1 MKIALFPNPSKKQSN
16 GIANE
21 IVVFLKKR
29 GATVFVEDDRMDIEG
44 AQPLSST
51 QVSQIDFAISL
62 GGDGTILRLI
72 HNHPELQAPVLGI
85 NMGSLGFMA
94 DVPIP
99 EIYPS
104 LQALFDKKY
113 RIQRRLMMDGKTS
126 TGKTCYAVNDIVI
139 HRAENPCLIELS
151 VYVDDIYLNTFAAD
165 GIIISTP
172 SGSTAYSLAAGG
184 PILTPELQS
193 FVITPICP
201 HTISNRPIVLM
212 PTKEIRIEYMSEH
225 QPVEV
230 TYDGFCTFS
239 IAKNE
244 DIRITPSQRQFKLV
258 SMLNHD
264 YFSTLRTK
272 LGWAGKLR
280 Y

>member
-1 MKIALFPNPSKKQSN
+1 MKIALFPNPSKKESN
-16 GIANE
+16 DIANE
-21 IVVFLKKR
+21 IVIFLKKQ
-29 GATVFVEDDRMDIEG
+29 GAIVFVEDDRIDVEG
-44 AQPLSST
+44 ALPLSST
-51 QVSQIDFAISL
+51 KISQIDFAISL

-99 EIYPS
+99 EIYSS

-113 RIQRRLMMDGKTS
+113 RIQHRLMMDGKTS

-165 GIIISTP
+165 GIIVSTP

-225 QPVEV
+225 RPVEV
-230 TYDGFCTFS
+230 TYDGFSTFS
-239 IAKNE
+239 ISKNE
-244 DIRITPSQRQFKLV
+244 DIRITPSRRQFKLV
-258 SMLNHD
+258 SMLDHD